1 MSARARLAVA
11 FVSTGVVFYIALG
24 SLLHRVMGD
33 TSYGQLMLFNEVVR
47 VVMESYV
54 DPVDLDRTLDG
65 AYRGLTEA
73 LDGDSGFLDPA
84 ALQALDGAP
93 AGDADV
99 GLVLTRRFGFLMV
112 VAARPGSPAAA
123 AGVRTG
129 DVVKTIDGRHSRQL
143 AVAVGERLLR
153 GEPGSSVALTL
164 LRASSDPID
173 VTLTRER
180 LVPAALD
187 SRILGDD
194 VAYLRV
200 PEFAAGTAEAVH
212 AALDGFER
220 RGARAV
226 VLDLRGTAYG
236 PIEEGIRVAQLFR
249 REGVVAR
256 LQGRRTDETTW
267 NADPARVVWQQ
278 PVAVLTSRGTAG
290 AAEVLVAALHDA
302 DVPVVGTPTFG
313 SAGIQKRFPLPEGAL
328 VLTVARYVSP
338 KGEPIHGAGVAP
350 TELVAERAPEAE
362 GAPDPALD
370 KALELMRASSRRKA
384 A

>member
-24 SLLHRVMGD
+24 SVLNRVMGD
-33 TSYGQLMLFNEVVR
+33 TAYGQLTLFNEVVR
-47 VVMESYV
+47 MVMDAYV
-54 DPVDLDRTLDG
+54 DPVDLDQTLDG

-84 ALQALDGAP
+84 ALSTLEGTP
-93 AGDADV
+93 VGDADV

-112 VAARPGSPAAA
+112 VAARPGTPAAA

-153 GEPGSSVALTL
+153 GEPGSAVALTL

-173 VTLTRER
+173 LSLTRER
-180 LVPAALD
+180 LVPAPLD
-187 SRILGDD
+187 SRILADD

-200 PEFAAGTAEAVH
+200 PELAPGTAEAIH
-212 AALDGFER
+212 AALDGFAG
-220 RGARAV
+220 RGARAL
-226 VLDLRGTAYG
+226 VLDLRGTAWG

-256 LQGRRTDETTW
+256 LQGRRTEETTW
-267 NADPARVVWQQ
+267 TADPARVAWQL

-290 AAEVLVAALHDA
+290 AAEVLAAALRDA
-302 DVPVVGTPTFG
+302 DTPVVGAPTFG

-328 VLTVARYVSP
+328 LLTVARYVSP
-338 KGEPIHGAGVAP
+338 KGDPIHGEGVAP
-350 TELVAERAPEAE
+350 TELVAERGAEVE
-362 GAPDPALD
+362 GAPDRVLD
-370 KALELMRASSRRKA
+370 KALELLRAASQRKA